1 MKSYIPAAT
10 AKASPPSGQNKPNTT
25 SLNETPDKAR
35 DLRNA
40 KKSSDSNSREDI
52 SEKSE
57 ELKGPNDLNS
67 DILVPPITP
76 SNPGD
81 SNQTPNK
88 PPLQFESR
96 LLRASSQIM
105 EL

>member
-10 AKASPPSGQNKPNTT
+10 AKASPSSGQNKPAT
-25 SLNETPDKAR
+25 SLGEIPNKAR
-35 DLRNA
+35 DLVIG
-40 KKSSDSNSREDI
+40 KKLSNSNSREDI

-88 PPLQFESR
+88 PPQQFESR
-96 LLRASSQIM
+96 LLRASSQM
-105 EL
+105 MD